1 MKKRK
6 LTEKQQTEL
15 DFICDWLLEISDFLD
30 EKKLMETEDLRLG
43 IEQGSNLGILSGA
56 KDAYNDLNSGMQ
68 DLPRPLFD
76 ELNTRLKKRFGKN
89 LFDADK
95 KLIKK
100 AKKIAERAKI
110 RNEEE
115 YRLLRAYLDSIE
127 GVDKHID
134 EYNNLYKLYFDFE
147 TARSST

>member
-1 MKKRK
+1 MVAGFK
-6 LTEKQQTEL
+6 E
-15 DFICDWLLEISDFLD
+15 
-30 EKKLMETEDLRLG
+30 
-43 IEQGSNLGILSGA
+43 
-56 KDAYNDLNSGMQ
+56 AYNDINGCYT
-68 DLPRPLFD
+68 DLESD
-76 ELNTRLKKRFGKN
+76 KITELNQLLKKRFGKN

-134 EYNNLYKLYFDFE
+134 EYNSLYKLYFDFE
-147 TARSST
+147 TARSSTYL